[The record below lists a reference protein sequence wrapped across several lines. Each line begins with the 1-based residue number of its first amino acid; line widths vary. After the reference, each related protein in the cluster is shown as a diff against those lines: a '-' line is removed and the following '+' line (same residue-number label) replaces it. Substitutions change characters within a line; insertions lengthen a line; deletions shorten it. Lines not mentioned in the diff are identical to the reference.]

1 MLQLCTHNGVFD
13 EDIHDL
19 VKERFDHILQ
29 GLLES
34 EAARI
39 STDGTSSSSEA
50 QSDGHTVLS
59 IPKKWTANV
68 KAKKSGMK
76 EATTNHVASETAK
89 PKVTTTQETV

>member
-29 GLLES
+29 ELLES

-39 STDGTSSSSEA
+39 STDGTSSSEA
-50 QSDGHTVLS
+50 QSDGHNVLS

-76 EATTNHVASETAK
+76 EATTNHVTSETAK